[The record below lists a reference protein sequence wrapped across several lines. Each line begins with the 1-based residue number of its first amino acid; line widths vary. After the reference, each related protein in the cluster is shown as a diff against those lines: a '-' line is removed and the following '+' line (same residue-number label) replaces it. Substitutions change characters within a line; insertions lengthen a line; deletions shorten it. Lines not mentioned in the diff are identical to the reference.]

1 MLFLLPFF
9 NIKFIIK
16 TRDRLMQ
23 ENNNL
28 NPYIYIIED
37 EEAISKLIS
46 LYLSKSGMTSAIF
59 SNAEDALDSLKADK
73 RPDLIILDLNLP
85 KMNGFDFLEK
95 LKKEQNSSIPVMIV
109 SARDA
114 DEDIIQGLGFGADEF
129 VTKPFSPSVLVARV
143 KANLRRQ
150 FSASAKAEESIS
162 FADYT
167 LLLNSCVL
175 KKGNNKIPL
184 STKEYEVLEYLLK
197 HAGQILSPEKI
208 YIDVWRVQYGDVT
221 AVAVYIQ
228 RLRKKLEK
236 DPTNPKFIKTEFGQ
250 GYIFDKESIKNN
262 QYDN

>member
-129 VTKPFSPSVLVARV
+129 VTKPFSPKEPSSVVINNSEQASSI
-143 KANLRRQ
+143 
-150 FSASAKAEESIS
+150 FSCQKIS
-162 FADYT
+162 SF
-167 LLLNSCVL
+167 VL
-175 KKGNNKIPL
+175 API
-184 STKEYEVLEYLLK
+184 
-197 HAGQILSPEKI
+197 II
-208 YIDVWRVQYGDVT
+208 
-221 AVAVYIQ
+221 
-228 RLRKKLEK
+228 
-236 DPTNPKFIKTEFGQ
+236 
-250 GYIFDKESIKNN
+250 
-262 QYDN
+262 